1 MQQKSA
7 IGVIVRQIDVLF
19 ACQGGT
25 KNEGDYGDWNNK
37 PNDNKKVMNRVV
49 GHVLHRQNE
58 EDTLH
63 TCSRNETRSI
73 LTYVAEPEVNQKSSQ
88 ARWVRAPQSWQA
100 MFDLVICTGSSVS
113 KSQQSWAKR
122 SHTLRS
128 LCTER
133 LWPLLIS
140 CSVLRLFGNFLLQWF
155 NPSVIIRQTTD
166 KARQTWGD
174 NMR

>member
-1 MQQKSA
+1 MGKVDQLDDEVRAEPADGVHVFEGRSMQQKSA

-73 LTYVAEPEVNQKSSQ
+73 
-88 ARWVRAPQSWQA
+88 
-100 MFDLVICTGSSVS
+100 
-113 KSQQSWAKR
+113 
-122 SHTLRS
+122 
-128 LCTER
+128 
-133 LWPLLIS
+133 
-140 CSVLRLFGNFLLQWF
+140 
-155 NPSVIIRQTTD
+155 
-166 KARQTWGD
+166 
-174 NMR
+174 